1 MKTTGMSRGDG
12 AAAMVVALLVNGLIA
27 WQLQALLAPRRA
39 AVDDA
44 TTALQV
50 VWIVAIPR
58 RDAVVAASRQ
68 PRTRIP
74 TVDASAM
81 VDRPRRVHARP
92 DLTATDAPAA
102 APPAPARPMTALYL
116 QQAGQWA
123 QEHPV
128 SPPRSEPFAN
138 RRVALR
144 DQAAGRFRLKRLVS
158 VADAVALVGM
168 AFGNPP
174 HPCIRNPDDVAG
186 YATGGDALALR
197 MALDV
202 ERHCRP

>member
-1 MKTTGMSRGDG
+1 
-12 AAAMVVALLVNGLIA
+12 MVAVTVALVVNGLIA
-27 WQLQALLAPRRA
+27 WQLQALLAPPRRA

-50 VWIVAIPR
+50 VWIVANPR
-58 RDAVVAASRQ
+58 RNALVAASTQ
-68 PRTRIP
+68 PRTA
-74 TVDASAM
+74 TVHALAV
-81 VDRPRRVHARP
+81 VDRPRRAHARP
-92 DLTATDAPAA
+92 PDLAATDTPAAPA
-102 APPAPARPMTALYL
+102 PVPARPMTAVYL

-123 QEHPV
+123 QDHPV
-128 SPPRSEPFAN
+128 AAALVDPFAN
-138 RRVALR
+138 RRVTLR
-144 DQAAGRFRLKRLVS
+144 DQAASRFRLKRPVS
-158 VADAVALVGM
+158 VADAVAAVGV

-186 YATGGDALALR
+186 YATGGDELALR

>member
-1 MKTTGMSRGDG
+1 MQTTGRSHRDG
-12 AAAMVVALLVNGLIA
+12 MVAATVALVVNGLIA
-27 WQLQALLAPRRA
+27 WQLQALLAPPRRA

-44 TTALQV
+44 RTALQV

-58 RDAVVAASRQ
+58 RDAVVAASTQ
-68 PRTRIP
+68 PRTA
-74 TVDASAM
+74 TVDASAV
-81 VDRPRRVHARP
+81 VDRVPRVHARP
-92 DLTATDAPAA
+92 GLAATDTPAAPA
-102 APPAPARPMTALYL
+102 PVPARPMTAVYL
-116 QQAGQWA
+116 QQAGQWV
-123 QEHPV
+123 QDHPV
-128 SPPRSEPFAN
+128 AAALVDPFAN

-144 DQAAGRFRLKRLVS
+144 DQAASRFRLKRPVS
-158 VADAVALVGM
+158 VADAVAAVGV

-186 YATGGDALALR
+186 YATGGDELALR